1 MAIYK
6 IFPSKDTTLY
16 SLYPNQNTGLDPI
29 LEIYNKTHNSNPLS
43 ISSAE
48 VARTLI
54 AFDSEEISSV
64 VNDLISSSQWQ
75 ANLKLFNAKTTGI
88 VNNTKIYIYPLAQD
102 WANGTGRQDDDPQT
116 ENGASWAWSNLNN
129 GTPWNTSSFGA
140 YVTASFL
147 NSNPGG
153 GIWYTGS
160 SSGLKYEVTQS
171 FDTRTIKDINSNIT
185 DIVSSW
191 YSSSIGN
198 YGIIIKWE
206 SNIEYNQSLSTDP
219 NMNLFSVDTHTIYP
233 PELEF
238 RWNDYTFNTG
248 SNDIGFISSSQMVIS
263 FPNNVGMY
271 NQNSIHKFR
280 LNTRPQYPARGFQT
294 SSFYT
299 VNYYLP
305 TSSYYAIKDLS
316 TNEFVIDFDNNYTKI
331 SADSEGNYFKI
342 FMSGLQPERYYQI
355 LVKTII
361 NGETLILDDEYYF
374 KVING

>member
-29 LEIYNKTHNSNPLS
+29 LEVYNKTHNSNPLF

-48 VARTLI
+48 VARTLV
-54 AFDSEEISSV
+54 AFDSNEISNV
-64 VNDLISSSQWQ
+64 VDNLISSSQWQ

-102 WANGTGRQDDDPQT
+102 WANGTGRSDDEPQT
-116 ENGASWAWSNLNN
+116 ENGASWTWSNLND
-129 GTPWNTSSFGA
+129 GILWNTSSFGA
-140 YVTASFL
+140 YITASFL

-160 SSGLKYEVTQS
+160 PDNLTYEVTQS

-185 DIVSSW
+185 DIVASW
-191 YSSSIGN
+191 YSSSIDN
-198 YGIIIKWE
+198 YGLIVKWGAD
-206 SNIEYNQSLSTDP
+206 IEYNQSLSTDP
-219 NMNLFSVDTHTIYP
+219 NMSLFSVDTHTIYP

-238 RWNDYTFNTG
+238 RWDDYNFNIG
-248 SNDIGFISSSQMVIS
+248 SSSMGFVSSSQIVIS
-263 FPNNVGMY
+263 FPNNKNYY
-271 NQNSIHKFR
+271 NQYSTQKFR
-280 LNTRPQYPARGFQT
+280 LNVRPQYPNRVFQT
-294 SSFYT
+294 SSFYIS
-299 VNYYLP
+299 NNYLP
-305 TSSYYAIKDLS
+305 TSSFYALKDLS
-316 TNEFVIDFDNNYTKI
+316 TNEFIIDFNETYTKI

-355 LVKTII
+355 LIKTII
-361 NGETLILDDEYYF
+361 NGEILILDSEYYF
-374 KVING
+374 KVINE